1 MKWRGR
7 IWEIRTSRLLLV
19 DLTRR
24 MIALITQDE
33 LKAEGV
39 TQTYIRGGKE
49 RWGGDRHICSK
60 KKKKKRG
67 RCQRRRRGRGFNNHI
82 APKPETLYTEER
94 YTKAEG
100 AGKTSKWPKRE

>member
-1 MKWRGR
+1 
-7 IWEIRTSRLLLV
+7 
-19 DLTRR
+19 

-60 KKKKKRG
+60 KKEKKEG
-67 RCQRRRRGRGFNNHI
+67 EM
-82 APKPETLYTEER
+82 PK
-94 YTKAEG
+94 KA
-100 AGKTSKWPKRE
+100 

>member
-1 MKWRGR
+1 
-7 IWEIRTSRLLLV
+7 
-19 DLTRR
+19 

-49 RWGGDRHICSK
+49 RWGEDRHICSK
-60 KKKKKRG
+60 KRKKKRG
-67 RCQRRRRGRGFNNHI
+67 RCRRRRRGRGFNNHI
-82 APKPETLYTEER
+82 APKPETLYTEEQ

-100 AGKTSKWPKRE
+100 AGKTLKWPKGE